1 MTTIQE
7 TLSVSDTH
15 HQPNV
20 ILVTSP
26 VTGKEVGAV
35 PRHSPDDVLE
45 AVQRARN
52 AQPAWVSLSFR
63 QRAKVIIRF
72 HDLILRER
80 ESLFDV
86 IQAEA
91 GKSRRDAFAEL
102 FAVASE
108 ARYWVYH
115 GEKWLRPQ
123 RIRPAIPLRERAMV
137 VYRPVGVVGIISP
150 WNFPLV
156 LAAADA
162 IPALLAGNAV
172 VLKPATLTPL
182 TALWMRQKLIESGLP
197 KEVLQIVTGTGS
209 ALGNALIDSVDYVM
223 FTGSTEVGHKV
234 AERAARRLIPYSME
248 LGGKNALLVLA
259 DAHIKHAAQVAI
271 EGTFNNAGQVCI
283 NFERLYVESGIYDA
297 FVEEL
302 LRQTRALRLGSERS
316 YHTDVGS
323 LISED
328 QLRTVE
334 EHVQDAVNK
343 GAKILAGGRRR
354 PDLGPLFYEPTILTD
369 VTPEMTLYSEETFGP
384 VLSVYKVD
392 SADEAVR
399 LINDSRYGLHA
410 AVATRNRRRGEQI
423 AMQLQA
429 GTVCVNDSY
438 IVWAAIEG
446 PMGGF
451 KESGVG
457 RRHGPE
463 GIRKYTE
470 PQTILT
476 NRTYWQ
482 IGSGETALSLNDWL
496 ANLLA
501 RLLRL
506 WRHIPLLR

>member
-1 MTTIQE
+1 MTTTQE
-7 TLSVSDTH
+7 IPSFTDTRE
-15 HQPNV
+15 QPDV
-20 ILVTSP
+20 IPVTSP
-26 VTGKEVGAV
+26 VTGQEVGRV
-35 PRHSPDDVLE
+35 PRHSPDDVFE
-45 AVQRARN
+45 AVQRARA
-52 AQPAWVSLSFR
+52 AQPAWASFSFR

-80 ESLFDV
+80 ENLFDV
-86 IQAEA
+86 IQAET

-102 FAVASE
+102 FAVVNE
-108 ARYWVYH
+108 ARYWAYH

-123 RIRPAIPLRERAMV
+123 RIRPAVPLRERARV
-137 VYRPVGVVGIISP
+137 VYHPLGVVGIISP
-150 WNFPLV
+150 WNFPFV

-182 TALWMRQKLIESGLP
+182 TALWMRQRLVESGLP
-197 KEVLQIVTGTGS
+197 EEVLQIVTGTGS
-209 ALGNALIDSVDYVM
+209 ALGNALIDSVDFVM

-259 DAHIKHAAQVAI
+259 DAHIKHAAQIAI

-283 NFERLYVESGIYDA
+283 NFERLYVESSIYDA

-316 YHTDVGS
+316 YRTDVGS
-323 LISED
+323 LISEE

-334 EHVQDAVNK
+334 EHVQDAVSK
-343 GAKILAGGRRR
+343 GAKILTGGRRR
-354 PDLGPLFYEPTILTD
+354 PDLGPLFYEPTVLAN
-369 VTPEMTLYSEETFGP
+369 VTSEMTLYREETFGP
-384 VLSVYKVD
+384 VLSVYRVD
-392 SADEAVR
+392 SVDEAVR

-410 AVATRNRRRGEQI
+410 AVASRDRRRAEQI
-423 AMQLQA
+423 AARLQA

-476 NRTYWQ
+476 NRTFWQ
-482 IGSGETALSLNDWL
+482 IGSGETALSVNDRL
-496 ANLLA
+496 AGLLA

-506 WRHIPLLR
+506 WRYIPLLR